1 MDRHRIQNAS
11 KCVLLDAYPL
21 CEMLKCLLV
30 LLVCVEDQILPPVL
44 WAEIQMR
51 SKRKPYTARMLENG
65 NWGRALAALKIT
77 CGAATREN
85 SKGDWIN
92 PR

>member
-1 MDRHRIQNAS
+1 MDKHRIQNAS
-11 KCVLLDAYPL
+11 KSVLLHAFPV
-21 CEMLKCLLV
+21 CEMFKCLLV
-30 LLVCVEDQILPPVL
+30 LLICVEDQILPPVL
-44 WAEIQMR
+44 WTEIQIG
-51 SKRKPYTARMLENG
+51 SKRKPYTARMLESG

-85 SKGDWIN
+85 SNGNWIN